1 MDLNSIETLITS
13 TLTDFGASVL
23 VILTAV
29 IGLAIAY
36 VAFRFGFNKLLFD
49 QSLMVGGFYLR
60 KTPYKGYNRFRSKQW
75 NMKNTM

>member
-1 MDLNSIETLITS
+1 MTLTAIETLITD

-36 VAFRFGFNKLLFD
+36 VAFRFGWNKVRG
-49 QSLMVGGFYLR
+49 SIR
-60 KTPYKGYNRFRSKQW
+60 
-75 NMKNTM
+75 